1 MNRLEHFLR
10 TLDGSVVKA
19 LVIAGLMVLVMP
31 IARASE
37 YDLDNYKFRT
47 TASWW
52 YSQPSGYFA
61 GQNHSGEFDLN
72 RDFQFGSYSTFT
84 GTLDW
89 RFKRKHHLLFSS
101 SPVSYSNRTTLLR
114 TITFQGQTYNV
125 GTQAASEI
133 KSLSFAPGYQW
144 DFIRR
149 DRGYVALATQFYLL
163 DTKATLTGTV
173 LVNGQAATR
182 SSSGSFLAPLPVVG
196 PHVRWYPV
204 DSERLSLEG
213 YVNGMYFFGYGDFY
227 SARGLVG
234 VGLSHHLKAIGGYQM
249 GTRLSIHG
257 GSNNIGIRL
266 TQKGPAVGLEGSW

>member
-19 LVIAGLMVLVMP
+19 LVFAGLMVLVMP

-72 RDFQFGSYSTFT
+72 RDFHFGSYSTFT

-149 DRGYVALATQFYLL
+149 DRGYVALATQF
-163 DTKATLTGTV
+163 
-173 LVNGQAATR
+173 
-182 SSSGSFLAPLPVVG
+182 
-196 PHVRWYPV
+196 
-204 DSERLSLEG
+204 
-213 YVNGMYFFGYGDFY
+213 
-227 SARGLVG
+227 
-234 VGLSHHLKAIGGYQM
+234 
-249 GTRLSIHG
+249 
-257 GSNNIGIRL
+257 
-266 TQKGPAVGLEGSW
+266 

>member
-19 LVIAGLMVLVMP
+19 LVFAGLMVLVMP

-52 YSQPSGYFA
+52 YSQPSGYFD